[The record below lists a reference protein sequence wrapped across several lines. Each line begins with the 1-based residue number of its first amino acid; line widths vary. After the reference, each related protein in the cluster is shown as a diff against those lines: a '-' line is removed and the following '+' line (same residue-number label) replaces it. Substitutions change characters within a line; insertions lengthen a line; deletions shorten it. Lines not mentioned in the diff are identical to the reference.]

1 MLSSIC
7 IEIVYFQF
15 FIGTYHPLSKMT
27 QQEIDDLVDAHF
39 LFAKPA
45 SDFMRNAGM
54 GRDWPDARGIFYN
67 EAKSFIIWV
76 NEEDH
81 IRIISM
87 QVKTK

>member
-1 MLSSIC
+1 
-7 IEIVYFQF
+7 
-15 FIGTYHPLSKMT
+15 MT

-87 QVKTK
+87 QVKTKY